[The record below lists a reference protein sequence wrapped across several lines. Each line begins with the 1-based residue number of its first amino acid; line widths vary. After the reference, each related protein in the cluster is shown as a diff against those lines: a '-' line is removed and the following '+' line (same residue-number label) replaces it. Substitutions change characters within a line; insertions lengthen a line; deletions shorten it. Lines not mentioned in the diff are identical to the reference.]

1 MIKHE
6 NFTQNEEKN
15 PFLFENHSLTSYCYK
30 LNCLQ
35 VSDRE
40 EVDFDQNKYL
50 RAYRELMDAVGIGS
64 GNMGNSVTLADYKS
78 SNFILPLDLTA
89 DFCSEYF
96 ILSEKEN
103 MNVFL

>member
-1 MIKHE
+1 
-6 NFTQNEEKN
+6 
-15 PFLFENHSLTSYCYK
+15 
-30 LNCLQ
+30 
-35 VSDRE
+35 
-40 EVDFDQNKYL
+40 
-50 RAYRELMDAVGIGS
+50 MDAVGIGS

>member
-1 MIKHE
+1 M
-6 NFTQNEEKN
+6 
-15 PFLFENHSLTSYCYK
+15 
-30 LNCLQ
+30 
-35 VSDRE
+35 